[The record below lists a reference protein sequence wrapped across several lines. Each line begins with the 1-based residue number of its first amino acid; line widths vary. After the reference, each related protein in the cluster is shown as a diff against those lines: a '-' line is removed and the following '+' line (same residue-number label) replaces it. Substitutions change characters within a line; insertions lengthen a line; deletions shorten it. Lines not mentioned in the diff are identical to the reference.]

1 MSRAR
6 SRPARLLAAGVALTL
21 VIGCGEPP
29 VTPSPTTS
37 RSASGAPSLDA
48 MPSAAP
54 SSGPFVP
61 MAYPA
66 DGPAPCEQPT
76 SDDPAHG
83 PYAGSLAR
91 IVAKDARTVVFQLCD
106 RDPAFLIKVASPTL
120 AIDDTAWLQTH
131 LDRSAD
137 RQPIFTEVDGTGPF
151 RVDGWDGTGDIA
163 LSRFDGYWGTP
174 PLTSAVVFVAEG
186 DAGRRLSKLQEG
198 SVDGVDVIAPGDLE
212 AVRADPELTPLP
224 RDGLNVAYIGINSRF
239 APFDNEVV
247 RRALALGIDR
257 SAIVGAAFPAGSEV
271 AGHFLPCAIPY
282 ACGGAA
288 FPEPDAAAGRDL
300 LAEAGFPEGFQTTI
314 TYSDI
319 PRDYLPDPSA
329 TASALQVQ
337 LHDQL
342 GITATLKVMPFDE
355 LTAAADSGRLA
366 GLYLLGA
373 RARYPDPRPL
383 LEGHFGPS
391 ASLQFGRRYDDIARM
406 LARGRSTSDPKV
418 RADGYSRVNGLLAA
432 HVPMIPLAHVGTT
445 AAYRADVRGAEASAT
460 ATERFAAVTPG
471 DRRQF
476 VFMQHDRPA
485 SLFCADE
492 TADEALRVCA
502 QVSEALYRPDL
513 SPSGVAPSL
522 AERCTPSK
530 DLMTWTCTLRAGVR
544 FHDGAELDAND
555 VVLSFAL
562 RWDLEHPLH
571 VGRDGLF
578 QGFIDRF
585 GGFLH
590 PRPAP

>member
-1 MSRAR
+1 MSRVR
-6 SRPARLLAAGVALTL
+6 SRPARLLAAGVAMTL

-29 VTPSPTTS
+29 VSPSPRAS
-37 RSASGAPSLDA
+37 QAASGMPSDGA
-48 MPSAAP
+48 TPSAAR
-54 SSGPFVP
+54 STGPFVP

-76 SDDPAHG
+76 ADPTHG

-91 IVAKDARTVVFQLCD
+91 IVAKDARTVIFQLCD
-106 RDPAFLIKVASPTL
+106 PDPAFLAKVASPTL
-120 AIDDTAWLQTH
+120 AIDDTAWLQSH
-131 LDRSAD
+131 LDRSME
-137 RQPIFTEVDGTGPF
+137 RQAIFTEVNGTGPF
-151 RVDGWDGTGDIA
+151 RVDRWDGTSDIA
-163 LSRFDGYWGTP
+163 LSRFDRYWGTP
-174 PLTSAVVFVAEG
+174 ALTDAVVFVAES
-186 DAGRRLSKLQEG
+186 DAGRRLSKLEEG

-212 AVRADPELTPLP
+212 AVRADPELTILP
-224 RDGLNVAYIGINSRF
+224 RGGLNLAYIGLNSRF
-239 APFDNEVV
+239 APLDREVV

-257 SAIVGAAFPAGSEV
+257 SAIVAAAFPPGTEV
-271 AGHFLPCAIPY
+271 ADRFLPCAIPY

-300 LAEAGFPEGFQTTI
+300 LAEAGFPDGFHTTI
-314 TYSDI
+314 TYSDE

-329 TASALQVQ
+329 AATALQGQ

-342 GITATLKVMPFDE
+342 GITATLKVLPFDE
-355 LTAAADSGRLA
+355 LTAAIDSGRLA

-383 LEGHFGPS
+383 LEGHFGAS

-406 LARGRSTSDPKV
+406 LARGRSSSDPKI
-418 RADGYSRVNGLLAA
+418 RADGYGRVNGLLAA
-432 HVPMIPLAHVGTT
+432 HVPMIPLAHVGTS
-445 AAYRADVRGAEASAT
+445 AAFRTDVMGAQASAT
-460 ATERFAAVTPG
+460 ATDRFALVTPG

-476 VFMQHDRPA
+476 VYMQRDRPT

-492 TADEALRVCA
+492 TDDEALRVCN
-502 QVSEALYRPDL
+502 QVSESLYRSDP
-513 SPSGVAPSL
+513 SPSGVAPAL
-522 AERCTPSK
+522 AERCAPSK
-530 DLMTWTCTLRAGVR
+530 DLLTWTCTLRPGVR
-544 FHDGAELDAND
+544 FHDGADLDAND
-555 VVLSFAL
+555 VVLSFAI

-578 QGFIDRF
+578 QGFVDRF

-590 PRPAP
+590 PPPSP